1 MPGGRVRRP
10 HPDRISS
17 LTLPESTRRQL
28 LEGARAAV
36 AAASALVRERTLA
49 GFATWQK
56 ADRSFV
62 TEVDLAVERQLREEL
77 SRQFPGHDILG
88 EELERI
94 DRGSDF
100 QWIIDPIDGTLSF
113 TRGIPLFG
121 IIVGLFHLGK
131 PLLGVIDHPALGVT
145 YSAARGLGAWRND
158 RRLVLH
164 DLAPELAIEDEPI
177 AMGDRHQFM
186 RSGLE
191 AVFDRLVTGHPR
203 VRTYADCFGHTLAV
217 QGSVGAMVDFGL
229 QLWDMSAT
237 QVLIEEAGGIF
248 RSVER
253 ADGPGGGRYHHMVC
267 GKPRVV
273 AWAIEQIAAAGM
285 SFTG

>member
-1 MPGGRVRRP
+1 
-10 HPDRISS
+10 
-17 LTLPESTRRQL
+17 LTLPETTRQDL
-28 LEGARAAV
+28 LAGARAAV
-36 AAASALVRERTLA
+36 AAASALVRERSLA

-62 TEVDLAVERQLREEL
+62 TEVDLAVERLLRDDL
-77 SRQFPGHDILG
+77 SRRFLGHDILG
-88 EELERI
+88 EELDRL

-113 TRGIPLFG
+113 TRGIPLYG
-121 IIVGLFHLGK
+121 IIVGLFHEGK
-131 PLLGVIDHPALGVT
+131 PLLGVIDHPALGIT
-145 YSAARGLGAWRND
+145 YSAARGLGTWRNE
-158 RRLVLH
+158 RRIVLQ
-164 DLAPELAIEDEPI
+164 DLAPELAVEDEPI

-191 AVFDRLVTGHPR
+191 AVFDRLVTSHPR

-229 QLWDMSAT
+229 KIWDLSAT
-237 QVLIEEAGGIF
+237 QVLVEEAGGEF
-248 RSVER
+248 RSIER
-253 ADGPGGGRYHHMVC
+253 ADGPEGGRYHHMVC

-273 AWAIEQIAAAGM
+273 AWALEQIAAAGV
-285 SFTG
+285 SFSG

>member
-1 MPGGRVRRP
+1 
-10 HPDRISS
+10 
-17 LTLPESTRRQL
+17 LTLPDETRQHL
-28 LEGARAAV
+28 LDGARAAV
-36 AAASALVRERTLA
+36 AAASALIRERMLA

-62 TEVDLAVERQLREEL
+62 TEVDLAVERLLRDDL
-77 SRQFPGHDILG
+77 GRRFPGHDILG
-88 EELERI
+88 EELERL
-94 DRGSDF
+94 DQGSDF

-121 IIVGLFHLGK
+121 VIVGLFHEGQ
-131 PLLGVIDHPALGVT
+131 PLLGVIDHPALGLT
-145 YSAARGLGAWRND
+145 YSGARGLGAWRND
-158 RRLVLH
+158 RRLALH
-164 DLAPELAIEDEPI
+164 DLPAGVAIEDEPV

-191 AVFDRLVTGHPR
+191 RVFDRLVTSHPR

-229 QLWDMSAT
+229 KIWDICAT
-237 QVLIEEAGGIF
+237 QVLVEEAGGVF
-248 RSVER
+248 REIER
-253 ADGPGGGRYHHMVC
+253 GDGPDGGLYHHMVC

-273 AWAIEQIAAAGM
+273 DWAIAQITAAGM
-285 SFTG
+285 DFSAR